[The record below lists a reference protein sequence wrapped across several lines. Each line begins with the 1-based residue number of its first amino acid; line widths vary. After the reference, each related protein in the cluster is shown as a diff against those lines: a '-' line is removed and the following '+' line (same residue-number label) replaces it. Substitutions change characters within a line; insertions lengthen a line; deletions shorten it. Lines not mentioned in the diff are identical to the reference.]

1 MRETYQPPAAS
12 PAGPPHD
19 RTPEETSPPTVYR
32 IRHNVTESDEPQR
45 KLVRARARGNRPPY
59 AGGDT
64 EPACPHAQRPLPSFP
79 RRRESFLPTW
89 IAQATACRTYPLELP
104 SPIRHVNISNGSR
117 QTMSTQRSV

>member
-1 MRETYQPPAAS
+1 MPETHQPPTTS

-19 RTPEETSPPTVYR
+19 RTPEETPPPTVYR

-64 EPACPHAQRPLPSFP
+64 EPACPPASAASPPVIPAKAGILSPYMDSPSRNVLDVSLGVAVP
-79 RRRESFLPTW
+79 
-89 IAQATACRTYPLELP
+89 YP
-104 SPIRHVNISNGSR
+104 SC
-117 QTMSTQRSV
+117 Q